1 MTARELFAAIGQVD
15 DDLIRAADA
24 PVPRRPAVRVWVRRA
39 LPAAACLCVMLLGGV
54 ALGRSGLF
62 RAGSSAPA
70 ESSAAVTYEAAPD
83 TAAAA
88 PDTAGAAYGEKSL
101 SAQADTGAGAGATR
115 YTEQDAARI
124 LGSGDGG
131 SAALLAHSRSELYFS
146 DGLLGED
153 DTALPTALP
162 VYRCTVDSLR
172 EDAMMRQMERVL
184 GALGLDPALAQS
196 AVLGSTYA
204 GGLDA
209 LEDIAAQLSED
220 DAILNVFWSGAAQLT
235 LEVPAGERWPEGL
248 RIQVSNDGYATVLAG
263 SSGEVRTFASGEEE
277 QQAADA
283 IRDQYGDVLTALLGE
298 GYTDQTDGGDLNIY
312 GEASPLFVRFAASPW
327 QYVTVSLQ
335 EDGTLSALH
344 LTDRPVE
351 EAGRYSIL
359 SRSEAEERLA
369 AGDFLPNGS
378 DVTGAQAAALAV
390 DPETLACVR
399 LVYPNGRAAWLVP
412 CWEFVVDTGAAPLG
426 EDCDQTLHQYE
437 SFCVPAVD
445 LAAVEGYGG

>member
-1 MTARELFAAIGQVD
+1 MTARELFEAIGQVD
-15 DDLIRAADA
+15 DDLILAADA
-24 PVPRRPAVRVWVRRA
+24 PVHRRPAVRVWVRRA

-70 ESSAAVTYEAAPD
+70 ESSAAVTYD
-83 TAAAA
+83 AA

-351 EAGRYSIL
+351 EAGRCAVI
-359 SRSEAEERLA
+359 SRDAAQELLA
-369 AGDFLPNGS
+369 AGEFLPNGS
-378 DVTGAQAAALAV
+378 DVTGAQAAALAA

-412 CWEFVVDTGAAPLG
+412 CWEFVVDTGAATLG
-426 EDCDQTLHQYE
+426 EDCDQTLHRYE

>member
-1 MTARELFAAIGQVD
+1 MTARELFEAIGQVD
-15 DDLIRAADA
+15 DDLILAADA
-24 PVPRRPAVRVWVRRA
+24 PVHRRPAVRVWVRRA

-70 ESSAAVTYEAAPD
+70 ESSAAVTYE
-83 TAAAA
+83 AA

-220 DAILNVFWSGAAQLT
+220 EALRNEFWSGAAQLT
-235 LEVPAGERWPEGL
+235 LEVPAGDRWGEGL
-248 RIQVSNDGYATVLAG
+248 TIQVFNDGSASVLAG

>member
-1 MTARELFAAIGQVD
+1 MTARELFEAIGQVD
-15 DDLIRAADA
+15 DDLILAADA
-24 PVPRRPAVRVWVRRA
+24 PVHRRPAVRVWVRRA
-39 LPAAACLCVMLLGGV
+39 LPAAACLCVTLLGGV

-83 TAAAA
+83 TA
-88 PDTAGAAYGEKSL
+88 GAAYGEKSL
-101 SAQADTGAGAGATR
+101 SAQADTEAGAGATR

-235 LEVPAGERWPEGL
+235 LEVPAGDRWGEGL
-248 RIQVSNDGYATVLAG
+248 TIQVSNDGSASVLAG
-263 SSGEVRTFASGEEE
+263 GGEAQTFPGREEE
-277 QQAADA
+277 QRAASA
-283 IRDQYGDVLTALLGE
+283 IRERYGDVLTALLGE

-312 GEASPLFVRFAASPW
+312 GEASSLFVRFAANPW
-327 QYVTVSLQ
+327 HFVQISLK
-335 EDGTLSALH
+335 EDGTLCALH

-351 EAGRYSIL
+351 ETGRCAVI
-359 SRSEAEERLA
+359 SRDAAQELLA
-369 AGDFLPNGS
+369 AGEFLPNGS
-378 DVTGAQAAALAV
+378 DVTGAQAAALAA

-426 EDCDQTLHQYE
+426 EDYDQTLHQYE

>member
-1 MTARELFAAIGQVD
+1 MTARELFEAIGQVD
-15 DDLIRAADA
+15 DDLILAADA
-24 PVPRRPAVRVWVRRA
+24 PVHRRPAVRVWVRRA

-70 ESSAAVTYEAAPD
+70 ESSAAVTYE
-83 TAAAA
+83 AA

-426 EDCDQTLHQYE
+426 EDCDQTLHRYE

>member
-1 MTARELFAAIGQVD
+1 MTARELFEAIGKVD
-15 DDLIRAADA
+15 DDLILDANA
-24 PVPRRPAVRVWVRRA
+24 PVRRRPAVRVWVRRA

-83 TAAAA
+83 TA
-88 PDTAGAAYGEKSL
+88 GATYGEKSL
-101 SAQADTGAGAGATR
+101 SAQADTEAGSGGTR

-131 SAALLAHSRSELYFS
+131 SAALLAHSGSELYFS
-146 DGLLGED
+146 EGLSSEN
-153 DTALPTALP
+153 DTVLP
-162 VYRCTVDSLR
+162 VYRCTVDGLR

-184 GALGLDPALAQS
+184 DALGLDPALAQN

-204 GGLDA
+204 GALDA
-209 LEDIAAQLSED
+209 LEDTAARLSGDE
-220 DAILNVFWSGAAQLT
+220 ALRNEFWSGAAQLT
-235 LEVPAGERWPEGL
+235 LEVPAGDRWGEGL
-248 RIQVSNDGYATVLAG
+248 TIQVFNDGSASVLAG
-263 SSGEVRTFASGEEE
+263 GGEAQTFPGREEE
-277 QQAADA
+277 QQAAST
-283 IRDQYGDVLTALLGE
+283 IRERYGDVLTALLGE
-298 GYTDQTDGGDLNIY
+298 DCTDETDGGDRSIY
-312 GEASPLFVRFAASPW
+312 GEPASLFVRFAASPW
-327 QYVTVSLQ
+327 HFVQVSLK

-351 EAGRYSIL
+351 ETGRCAVI
-359 SRSEAEERLA
+359 SRDAAQELLA
-369 AGDFLPNGS
+369 AGEFLPNGS
-378 DVTGAQAAALAV
+378 DVTGAQAAALAA

>member
-1 MTARELFAAIGQVD
+1 MTARELFEAIGKVD
-15 DDLIRAADA
+15 DDLILDANA
-24 PVPRRPAVRVWVRRA
+24 PVRRRPAVRVWVRRA
-39 LPAAACLCVMLLGGV
+39 LPAAACLCVMLLGSV

-70 ESSAAVTYEAAPD
+70 ESSAAVTYD
-83 TAAAA
+83 AA

-101 SAQADTGAGAGATR
+101 SAQADTEAGAGGTR
-115 YTEQDAARI
+115 YTEQDATRI
-124 LGSGDGG
+124 LGSGGGG
-131 SAALLAHSRSELYFS
+131 SAALLAHSGSELYFS
-146 DGLLGED
+146 EGLSSEGD
-153 DTALPTALP
+153 TALP
-162 VYRCTVDSLR
+162 VYRCTVDGLR

-184 GALGLDPALAQS
+184 DALGLDPALAQD
-196 AVLGSTYA
+196 AALGSDYS

-209 LEDIAAQLSED
+209 LEDTAARLSGDE
-220 DAILNVFWSGAAQLT
+220 ALRNEFWSGAARLT
-235 LEVPAGERWPEGL
+235 LEVPAGDRWGEGL
-248 RIQVSNDGYATVLAG
+248 TIQVFNDGSASVLAG
-263 SSGEVRTFASGEEE
+263 GGEGQAFPGREEE
-277 QQAADA
+277 QQAAST

-298 GYTDQTDGGDLNIY
+298 GYTDQTDGGDRSIY
-312 GEASPLFVRFAASPW
+312 GEPASLFVRFAASPW

-351 EAGRYSIL
+351 ETGRCAVI
-359 SRSEAEERLA
+359 SRDAAQELLA
-369 AGDFLPNGS
+369 AGEFLPNGS
-378 DVTGAQAAALAV
+378 DVTGAQAAALAA

>member
-1 MTARELFAAIGQVD
+1 MTARELFEVIGKVD
-15 DDLIRAADA
+15 DDLILAADA
-24 PVPRRPAVRVWVRRA
+24 PVHRRPAVRVWVRRA

-70 ESSAAVTYEAAPD
+70 ESSAAVTYE
-83 TAAAA
+83 AA

-426 EDCDQTLHQYE
+426 EDCDQTLHRYE

>member
-1 MTARELFAAIGQVD
+1 MTARELFEAIGQVD
-15 DDLIRAADA
+15 DDLILAADA
-24 PVPRRPAVRVWVRRA
+24 PVHRRPAVRVWVRRA

-248 RIQVSNDGYATVLAG
+248 RIQVSNDGYATVLAD

-298 GYTDQTDGGDLNIY
+298 DCTDETDGGDRSIY
-312 GEASPLFVRFAASPW
+312 GEPASLFVRFAASPW
-327 QYVTVSLQ
+327 HFVQVSLK
-335 EDGTLSALH
+335 EDGTLCALH

-351 EAGRYSIL
+351 ETGRCAVI
-359 SRSEAEERLA
+359 SRDAAQELLA
-369 AGDFLPNGS
+369 AGEFLPNGS
-378 DVTGAQAAALAV
+378 DVTGAQAAALAA

>member
-1 MTARELFAAIGQVD
+1 MTARELFEAIGQVD
-15 DDLIRAADA
+15 DDLILAADA
-24 PVPRRPAVRVWVRRA
+24 PVHRRPAVRVWVRRA
-39 LPAAACLCVMLLGGV
+39 LPAAACLCVTLLGGV

-83 TAAAA
+83 TA
-88 PDTAGAAYGEKSL
+88 GAAYGEKSP

-351 EAGRYSIL
+351 ETGRCAVI
-359 SRSEAEERLA
+359 SRDAAQELLA
-369 AGDFLPNGS
+369 AGEFLPNGS
-378 DVTGAQAAALAV
+378 DVTGAQAAALAA

>member
-1 MTARELFAAIGQVD
+1 MTARELFEAIGKVD
-15 DDLIRAADA
+15 DDLILDANA
-24 PVPRRPAVRVWVRRA
+24 PVRRRPAVRVWVRRA

-70 ESSAAVTYEAAPD
+70 ESSAAVTYD
-83 TAAAA
+83 AA

-101 SAQADTGAGAGATR
+101 SAQADTEAGAGGTR

-131 SAALLAHSRSELYFS
+131 SAALLAHSGSELYFS
-146 DGLLGED
+146 GGLSSEGD
-153 DTALPTALP
+153 TALP

-298 GYTDQTDGGDLNIY
+298 DCTDETDGGDRSIY
-312 GEASPLFVRFAASPW
+312 GEPASLFVRFAASPW
-327 QYVTVSLQ
+327 HFVQVSLK
-335 EDGTLSALH
+335 EDGTLCALH

-351 EAGRYSIL
+351 ETGRCAVI
-359 SRSEAEERLA
+359 SRDAAQELLA
-369 AGDFLPNGS
+369 AGEFLPNGS
-378 DVTGAQAAALAV
+378 DVTGAQAAALAA

>member
-1 MTARELFAAIGQVD
+1 MTARELFEAIGQVD
-15 DDLIRAADA
+15 DDLILAADA
-24 PVPRRPAVRVWVRRA
+24 PVHRRPAVRVWVRRA
-39 LPAAACLCVMLLGGV
+39 LPAAACLCVTLLGGV

-70 ESSAAVTYEAAPD
+70 ESSAAVTYE
-83 TAAAA
+83 AA

>member
-1 MTARELFAAIGQVD
+1 MTARELFEAIGKVD
-15 DDLIRAADA
+15 DDLILDANA
-24 PVPRRPAVRVWVRRA
+24 PVRRRPAVRVWVRRA
-39 LPAAACLCVMLLGGV
+39 LPAAACLCVMLLGSV

-83 TAAAA
+83 TA
-88 PDTAGAAYGEKSL
+88 GAAYGEKSL
-101 SAQADTGAGAGATR
+101 SAQADTEAGAGATR

-146 DGLLGED
+146 GGLSSEGD
-153 DTALPTALP
+153 TALP
-162 VYRCTVDSLR
+162 VYRCTVDGLR

-184 GALGLDPALAQS
+184 DALGLDPALAQD
-196 AVLGSTYA
+196 AALGSDYS

-209 LEDIAAQLSED
+209 LEDTAARLSGDE
-220 DAILNVFWSGAAQLT
+220 ALRNEFWSGAARLT
-235 LEVPAGERWPEGL
+235 LEVPAGDRWGEGL
-248 RIQVSNDGYATVLAG
+248 TIQVFNDGSASVLAG
-263 SSGEVRTFASGEEE
+263 GGEGQAFPGREEE
-277 QQAADA
+277 QQAAST
-283 IRDQYGDVLTALLGE
+283 IRERYGDVLTALLGE
-298 GYTDQTDGGDLNIY
+298 DCTDETDGGDRSIY
-312 GEASPLFVRFAASPW
+312 GEPASLFVRFAASPW
-327 QYVTVSLQ
+327 HFVQVSLK
-335 EDGTLSALH
+335 EDGTLCALH

-351 EAGRYSIL
+351 ETGRCAVI
-359 SRSEAEERLA
+359 SRDAAQELLA
-369 AGDFLPNGS
+369 AGEFLPNGS
-378 DVTGAQAAALAV
+378 DVTGAQAAALAA

-426 EDCDQTLHQYE
+426 EDYDQTLHQYE

>member
-1 MTARELFAAIGQVD
+1 MTARELFEAIGKVD
-15 DDLIRAADA
+15 DDLILDANA
-24 PVPRRPAVRVWVRRA
+24 PVRRRPAVRVWVRRA
-39 LPAAACLCVMLLGGV
+39 LPAAACLCVMLLGIV

-70 ESSAAVTYEAAPD
+70 ESSAAVTYD
-83 TAAAA
+83 AA

-235 LEVPAGERWPEGL
+235 LEVPAGDRWGEGL
-248 RIQVSNDGYATVLAG
+248 TIQVFNDGSASVLAG
-263 SSGEVRTFASGEEE
+263 GGEGQAFPGREEE
-277 QQAADA
+277 HQAAST

>member
-1 MTARELFAAIGQVD
+1 MTARELFEAIGQVD
-15 DDLIRAADA
+15 DDLILAADA
-24 PVPRRPAVRVWVRRA
+24 PVHRRPAVRVWVRRA

-70 ESSAAVTYEAAPD
+70 ESSAAVTYE
-83 TAAAA
+83 AA

-312 GEASPLFVRFAASPW
+312 GEPASLFVRFAASPW

-335 EDGTLSALH
+335 EDGTLCALH

-426 EDCDQTLHQYE
+426 EDCDQTLHRYE

>member
-1 MTARELFAAIGQVD
+1 MTARELFEAIGQVD
-15 DDLIRAADA
+15 DDLILAADA
-24 PVPRRPAVRVWVRRA
+24 PVHRRPAVRVWVRRA

-83 TAAAA
+83 TA
-88 PDTAGAAYGEKSL
+88 GAAYGEKSL
-101 SAQADTGAGAGATR
+101 CAQADTEAGAGGTR

-131 SAALLAHSRSELYFS
+131 STALLAHSGSELYFS
-146 DGLLGED
+146 EGLSSEND
-153 DTALPTALP
+153 TALP
-162 VYRCTVDSLR
+162 VYRCTVDGLR

-184 GALGLDPALAQS
+184 DALGLDPALAQD
-196 AVLGSTYA
+196 AALGSDYS

-209 LEDIAAQLSED
+209 LEDTAARLSGDE
-220 DAILNVFWSGAAQLT
+220 ALRNEFWSGAARLT
-235 LEVPAGERWPEGL
+235 LEVPAGDRWGEGL
-248 RIQVSNDGYATVLAG
+248 TIQVFNDGSASVLAG
-263 SSGEVRTFASGEEE
+263 GGGEAQTFPGREEE

-298 GYTDQTDGGDLNIY
+298 DCTDETDGGDRSIY
-312 GEASPLFVRFAASPW
+312 GEPASLFVRFAASPW
-327 QYVTVSLQ
+327 HFVQVSLK
-335 EDGTLSALH
+335 EDGTLCALH

-351 EAGRYSIL
+351 ETGRCAVI
-359 SRSEAEERLA
+359 SRDAAQELLA
-369 AGDFLPNGS
+369 AGEFLPNGS
-378 DVTGAQAAALAV
+378 DVTGAQAAALAA

>member
-1 MTARELFAAIGQVD
+1 MTARELFEAIGQVD
-15 DDLIRAADA
+15 DDLILAADA
-24 PVPRRPAVRVWVRRA
+24 PVHRRPAVRVWVRRA
-39 LPAAACLCVMLLGGV
+39 LPAAACLCVTLLGGV

-83 TAAAA
+83 TA
-88 PDTAGAAYGEKSL
+88 GAAYGEKSL
-101 SAQADTGAGAGATR
+101 SAQADTEEGAGGTR

-369 AGDFLPNGS
+369 AGEFLPNGS

>member
-1 MTARELFAAIGQVD
+1 MTARELFEAIGQVD
-15 DDLIRAADA
+15 DDLILDANA
-24 PVPRRPAVRVWVRRA
+24 PVRRRPAVRVWVRRA
-39 LPAAACLCVMLLGGV
+39 LPAAACLCVMLLGSV

-70 ESSAAVTYEAAPD
+70 ESSAAVTYE
-83 TAAAA
+83 AA

-351 EAGRYSIL
+351 EAGRCAVI
-359 SRSEAEERLA
+359 SRDAAQELLA
-369 AGDFLPNGS
+369 AGEFLPNGS
-378 DVTGAQAAALAV
+378 DVTGAQAAALAA

>member
-1 MTARELFAAIGQVD
+1 MTARELFEAIGQVD
-15 DDLIRAADA
+15 DDLILAADA
-24 PVPRRPAVRVWVRRA
+24 PVHRRPAVRVWVRRA
-39 LPAAACLCVMLLGGV
+39 LPAAACLCVTLLGGV

-70 ESSAAVTYEAAPD
+70 ESSAAVTYE
-83 TAAAA
+83 AA

-209 LEDIAAQLSED
+209 LEDIAAQLSGDE
-220 DAILNVFWSGAAQLT
+220 ALRNEFWSGAAQLT
-235 LEVPAGERWPEGL
+235 LEVPAGDRWGEGL
-248 RIQVSNDGYATVLAG
+248 TIQVFNDGSASVLAG
-263 SSGEVRTFASGEEE
+263 GGEAQTFPGREEE

-327 QYVTVSLQ
+327 QYVTVSLK
-335 EDGTLSALH
+335 EDGTLCALH

-351 EAGRYSIL
+351 EAGRCAVI
-359 SRSEAEERLA
+359 SRDAAQELLA
-369 AGDFLPNGS
+369 AGEFLPNGS
-378 DVTGAQAAALAV
+378 DVTGAQAAALAA

-412 CWEFVVDTGAAPLG
+412 CWEFVVDTGVAPLG

>member
-1 MTARELFAAIGQVD
+1 MTARELFEAIGQVD
-15 DDLIRAADA
+15 DDLILAADA
-24 PVPRRPAVRVWVRRA
+24 PVHRRPAVRVWVRRA
-39 LPAAACLCVMLLGGV
+39 LPAAACLCVMLLGSV

-83 TAAAA
+83 TA
-88 PDTAGAAYGEKSL
+88 GAAYGEKSL
-101 SAQADTGAGAGATR
+101 SAQADTEAGAGGTR

-131 SAALLAHSRSELYFS
+131 SAALLAHSGSELYFS
-146 DGLLGED
+146 GGLSSEGD
-153 DTALPTALP
+153 TALP
-162 VYRCTVDSLR
+162 VYRCTVDGLR

>member
-1 MTARELFAAIGQVD
+1 MTARELFEAIGQVD
-15 DDLIRAADA
+15 DDLILDADA
-24 PVPRRPAVRVWVRRA
+24 PVRRRPAVRVWVRRA

-83 TAAAA
+83 TA
-88 PDTAGAAYGEKSL
+88 GATYGEKSL

>member
-1 MTARELFAAIGQVD
+1 MTARELFEAIGKVD
-15 DDLIRAADA
+15 DDLILDANA
-24 PVPRRPAVRVWVRRA
+24 PVRRRPAVRVWVRRA
-39 LPAAACLCVMLLGGV
+39 LPAAACLCVMLLGSV

-70 ESSAAVTYEAAPD
+70 ESSAAVTYE
-83 TAAAA
+83 AA

-298 GYTDQTDGGDLNIY
+298 GYTDQTDGGDRSIY
-312 GEASPLFVRFAASPW
+312 GEPASLFVRFAASPW

-351 EAGRYSIL
+351 ETGRCAVI
-359 SRSEAEERLA
+359 SRDAAQELLA
-369 AGDFLPNGS
+369 AGEFLPNGS

-412 CWEFVVDTGAAPLG
+412 CWEFVVDTGAATLG
-426 EDCDQTLHQYE
+426 EDCDQTLHRYE